1 MAKKIISS
9 SGAVVYEL
17 SRATFHNSND
27 SVRAARL
34 GWNAL
39 LDIRKNGIN
48 GMQTYK
54 MIDRVLDEMNKNG
67 LFDKPGEV
75 LKGPIKGD
83 Y

>member
-1 MAKKIISS
+1 MKDLNTM
-9 SGAVVYEL
+9 VC
-17 SRATFHNSND
+17 HNSDD

-48 GMQTYK
+48 GVQTYK